1 MARRGGCRREGP
13 AGRAGAARGWLRG
26 RCTQLE
32 RRAQGPAGRT
42 QRAEGHSRGPRRCR
56 WLGTRLRAVLARASS
71 SSASGT
77 GAARTGAGG
86 GGDDDG
92 ARASVGA
99 PGSRHRPALGGGSRG
114 SERWAQASGSPRSGG
129 TGSTLG
135 ARLRQPW
142 RRSAV
147 GKESRRLG
155 GECRGRGRSA
165 GVWRGDGGQRALLGA
180 GRVGV
185 GWSRRGEKIGGGGGC
200 AEGAGG
206 GRREQGEA
214 GGWRGSPAAGEKK
227 TNPSPLIPYWNSKP

>member
-99 PGSRHRPALGGGSRG
+99 PGSRHRPALGGWSRG
-114 SERWAQASGSPRSGG
+114 SERRRARLLLLAARRAGRLARGARARRCVQAEGAGQGRWAQASGSSRSGG
-129 TGSTLG
+129 SGSTLG

-142 RRSAV
+142 RRTAV
-147 GKESRRLG
+147 GKESRADDGLCSVQG
-155 GECRGRGRSA
+155 ASGSA
-165 GVWRGDGGQRALLGA
+165 GV
-180 GRVGV
+180 
-185 GWSRRGEKIGGGGGC
+185 
-200 AEGAGG
+200 AGG
-206 GRREQGEA
+206 GA
-214 GGWRGSPAAGEKK
+214 TGGAGERR
-227 TNPSPLIPYWNSKP
+227 